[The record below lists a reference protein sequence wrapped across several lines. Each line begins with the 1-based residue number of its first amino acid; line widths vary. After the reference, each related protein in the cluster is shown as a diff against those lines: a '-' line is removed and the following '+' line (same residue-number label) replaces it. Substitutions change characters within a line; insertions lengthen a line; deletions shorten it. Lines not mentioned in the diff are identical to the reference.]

1 MSDATNRRGD
11 EAAAAE
17 AATAN
22 GTGAKRRIVSSA
34 HLVSEKTPELSEFE
48 FGLIIATNAF
58 NRWMVRCMRAA
69 GVKDVTAIDVSVL
82 HHVNHRRTEKRLS
95 DVCFALNVEDSH
107 IVSYSIRKLSGMGL
121 VSSVKRGK
129 EVFFATTEHGHE
141 VCMRYRAVREA
152 CLVPGFSGEQEENER
167 LGEIARVLRQLSGRY
182 DQAARAA
189 TAY

>member
-1 MSDATNRRGD
+1 MSDGADRRGEAVATPSD
-11 EAAAAE
+11 EPEADAAE
-17 AATAN
+17 R
-22 GTGAKRRIVSSA
+22 RRIVSSA

-95 DVCFALNVEDSH
+95 DVCFALNIEDSH
-107 IVSYSIRKLSGMGL
+107 IVSYSIRKLAGMGL
-121 VSSVKRGK
+121 VSSAKRGK
-129 EVFFATTEHGHE
+129 EVFFATTEAGNE

-152 CLVPGFSGEQEENER
+152 CLVPGFSGEREENER
-167 LGEIARVLRQLSGRY
+167 LGEIARILRQLSGRY